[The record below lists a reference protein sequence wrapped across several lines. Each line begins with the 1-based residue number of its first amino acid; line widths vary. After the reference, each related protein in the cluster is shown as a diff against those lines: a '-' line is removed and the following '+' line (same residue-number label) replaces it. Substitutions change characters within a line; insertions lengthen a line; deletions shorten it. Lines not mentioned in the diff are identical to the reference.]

1 MHGIYVPFCC
11 DIGTVA
17 PKIGHSIFL
26 SASVL
31 FYNLNKHGKSQ
42 GYLTVA

>member
-17 PKIGHSIFL
+17 SQNRTLYFL
-26 SASVL
+26 VCFSAL
-31 FYNLNKHGKSQ
+31 L
-42 GYLTVA
+42 